1 MFYIIDQ
8 GLRIQTPVETL
19 ARDKTVQAIEKPAA
33 TSAISKEQEVPI
45 PKQPPKQ
52 NPAQPNADKLAHHYQ
67 ENKQASQQRRQPA
80 VFATQIMT
88 RPAIAMNDQESIYSA
103 SLLLKRQR
111 FHHLPII
118 NKNGEL
124 IGIVTDRDM
133 MRFSLDNSLADLRS
147 ITVSRIMNKKV
158 ITAAEETEIR
168 SIADVMCR
176 QNISAMP
183 ITDQNRRLIGIVS
196 STDILRTLVHQAPLE
211 LWA

>member
-1 MFYIIDQ
+1 MFYIIDHGQ
-8 GLRIQTPVETL
+8 RIQTPVETL
-19 ARDKTVQAIEKPAA
+19 ARDKTVQAIAETAA
-33 TSAISKEQEVPI
+33 TGAVG
-45 PKQPPKQ
+45 KQQDLPPA
-52 NPAQPNADKLAHHYQ
+52 NQPQADKLARHYQ
-67 ENKQASQQRRQPA
+67 ENKQAGKQKRQPA

-88 RPAIAMNDQESIYSA
+88 KPAIAINEQESVHSA
-103 SLLLKRQR
+103 SQLLKRQR
-111 FHHLPII
+111 FHHLPVT

-124 IGIVTDRDM
+124 IGIITDRDI
-133 MRFSLDNSLADLRS
+133 MRFSLNNHLADLRNIAVNRLMS
-147 ITVSRIMNKKV
+147 KKV

-183 ITDQNRRLIGIVS
+183 ITDHNRKLIGIIS